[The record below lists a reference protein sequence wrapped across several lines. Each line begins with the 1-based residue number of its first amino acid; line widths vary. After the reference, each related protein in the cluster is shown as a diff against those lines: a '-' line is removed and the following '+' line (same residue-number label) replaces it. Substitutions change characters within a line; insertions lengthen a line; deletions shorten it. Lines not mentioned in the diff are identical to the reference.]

1 MAGLYPSANRWVDT
15 SMQMIEATGAANNM
29 TPEDV
34 LRKHTTYIL
43 RATSD
48 RRDLLTLSGAAR
60 LHSQSNMALYSHNK
74 RVWGCAACM
83 REDIKQLCFSY
94 WRRSHQVPGRFTC
107 PKHAL
112 PLVSIDESS
121 LLPGG
126 PAQSEQ
132 FIAKAELQTS
142 PYCEET
148 TDTRFVVAL
157 LEAMLERFR
166 RPVQQIAIAG
176 IRAGLGAQ
184 GLAYGDRVAKGVLQE
199 RLEKL
204 FSTAWLANAAG
215 KLAAR
220 PESIARKVER
230 VLNPAGSCVAIDLAI
245 VARLAF
251 VSVEEALAALG
262 LQGEPFDTSHRR
274 I

>member
-1 MAGLYPSANRWVDT
+1 MLTNAICSG
-15 SMQMIEATGAANNM
+15 
-29 TPEDV
+29 V
-34 LRKHTTYIL
+34 LHL
-43 RATSD
+43 MATS
-48 RRDLLTLSGAAR
+48 
-60 LHSQSNMALYSHNK
+60 
-74 RVWGCAACM
+74 AACM
-83 REDIKQLCFSY
+83 REDVKQLCFAY

-107 PKHAL
+107 PKHSL

-166 RPVQQIAIAG
+166 RPVQQIAVAG

-184 GLAYGDRVAKGVLQE
+184 GLAYGDRAAKGVLQK
-199 RLEKL
+199 RLEKP
-204 FSTAWLANAAG
+204 FSST
-215 KLAAR
+215 
-220 PESIARKVER
+220 
-230 VLNPAGSCVAIDLAI
+230 
-245 VARLAF
+245 
-251 VSVEEALAALG
+251 
-262 LQGEPFDTSHRR
+262 
-274 I
+274 